1 MLGLIICTN
10 GLRSFGA
17 TDGKGGGG
25 GGGDKIVRL
34 WRCFQRGT

>member
-25 GGGDKIVRL
+25 GGDKIVRL